1 MNTIR
6 DIGKCKNLIVP
17 SDKTANFYEISISDY
32 NKLLKDNITKD
43 YEKCNDQILND
54 NIEAKKS

>member
-1 MNTIR
+1 M
-6 DIGKCKNLIVP
+6 
-17 SDKTANFYEISISDY
+17 SDY
-32 NKLLKDNITKD
+32 NKLLKYNITKD